1 MFQNVTKLS
10 CVVCII
16 AQPLPVRLP
25 ACVRS
30 VTALYARCLYLLLQL
45 RPPASSMPLRM
56 GWRGMRMACIAGAL
70 LVLGLVW
77 WLAWQSVEAEREQ
90 LQLSTRQQQASLA
103 AVVAENLAQVVNKGR
118 LMALAAGD
126 ALAGHARGEHSA
138 AEVHRRLSPMLVAEH
153 SFARYLLLDAAFAPV
168 DSSYPIARAELAP
181 LVAALRQARPAPGE
195 SARLLP
201 AARDAASGHPD
212 LWQMP
217 LAYAL
222 RPVEADNVRVA
233 GGYLVLMLDLG
244 YFLNLYRDV
253 EMGAGSAI
261 HLFDAQGRALA
272 ELGAQGLTMPFSRG
286 QAAPVALMSADRGA
300 AVAALQPGAAPSQ
313 FSWRRSAQSPFI
325 VVASRSLEWVDAP
338 MREGSRKV
346 WTLLGVL
353 SLCLLLAVGGMLRVL
368 RHQEGLFVALSV
380 ANRDKHTLID
390 QLEHEKA
397 KALELAANDHLTGLH
412 NRRMFNELVASH
424 LALARRSRKFYA
436 LMYLDLDR
444 FKAINDTLGHHVGDL
459 LLQAVGQRL
468 RQLLRSSDIIARM
481 GGDEFAV
488 LVTGMDAMADM
499 DALAAKLIDQL
510 SQPYDGLEG
519 HSLQVTPSIGVAFF
533 PRDGHDVTLLCRNAD
548 AAMYASKR
556 AGRGRFSYYDATASA
571 DSARSYALERQLPR
585 AVADQQL
592 VLHFQPKVRLHDCR
606 IMGFEALVRWQHPD
620 YGLIYPGEFIAAAEA
635 TGAIRALG
643 DWVLRACCEQA
654 AAWRGQGLEP
664 VPIAFNVSPVQ
675 LRDGAFA
682 ERLAAHI
689 AHYGIEAGDLSM
701 EITESCLLEPRA
713 LALSVLE
720 QVRAMGVSIGL
731 DDFGTGF
738 SSLSQIKDLPIDT
751 LKLDR
756 SFVNDIR
763 SSSEAGVIVTS
774 VITLAHNLKMRVV
787 AEGVELMDQ
796 LVYLK
801 TAGCDEA
808 QGYFISR
815 PVGAHAALDLLRAG
829 YLYPA

>member
-1 MFQNVTKLS
+1 
-10 CVVCII
+10 
-16 AQPLPVRLP
+16 
-25 ACVRS
+25 
-30 VTALYARCLYLLLQL
+30 
-45 RPPASSMPLRM
+45 MPLRM
-56 GWRGMRMACIAGAL
+56 GWRGMRLACIAAAL

-77 WLAWQSVEAEREQ
+77 WLAWQSVAAEREQ
-90 LQLSTRQQQASLA
+90 LQISTRQQQASLA
-103 AVVAENLAQVVNKGR
+103 AVVAENLAQVVNKGQ
-118 LMALAAGD
+118 LMALAAADTLGSQ
-126 ALAGHARGEHSA
+126 ARGQQSA
-138 AEVHRRLSPMLVAEH
+138 AEVHRRLSTMLVAEH
-153 SFARYLLLDAAFAPV
+153 SFARYLLLDEAFQPV
-168 DSSYPIARAELAP
+168 DSSYALSRDELGR
-181 LVAALRQARPAPGE
+181 LVATLRQALLQPKRGQH
-195 SARLLP
+195 ARLLP
-201 AARDAASGHPD
+201 AAQAASSGHPD

-217 LAYAL
+217 LAYTL
-222 RPVEADNVRVA
+222 RAAPADA
-233 GGYLVLMLDLG
+233 AASGYLVLMLDLG

-253 EMGAGSAI
+253 EMDAGSAI
-261 HLFDAQGRALA
+261 HLLDAQGGPLA
-272 ELGAQGLTMPFSRG
+272 ELGAQGLTMPFSRS
-286 QAAPVALMSADRGA
+286 QAAPVALMTGSRGS
-300 AVAALQPGAAPSQ
+300 AVAALQPGAGMSQ
-313 FSWRRSAQSPFI
+313 FSWRRNAQSPFI
-325 VVASRSLEWVDAP
+325 VVASRGLEWVDGPLRA
-338 MREGSRKV
+338 GSRKV
-346 WTLLGVL
+346 WALLGVL
-353 SLCLLLAVGGMLRVL
+353 SVCLLLAVGAMLRVL

-380 ANRDKHTLID
+380 ASRDKHMLID
-390 QLEHEKA
+390 QLEQEKA

-459 LLQAVGQRL
+459 LLQAVALRL
-468 RQLLRSSDIIARM
+468 RELLRSSDIIARM

-488 LVTGMDAMADM
+488 LVTGMDAMNDM
-499 DALAAKLIDQL
+499 DALAAKLIDHL
-510 SQPYDGLEG
+510 SRPYEGLEG
-519 HSLQVTPSIGVAFF
+519 HTLQVTPSIGVAFF

-556 AGRGRFSYYDATASA
+556 AGRGRFTYYDATASA
-571 DSARSYALERQLPR
+571 DSARGYALERQLPR
-585 AVADQQL
+585 AVTDQQM

-620 YGLIYPGEFIAAAEA
+620 YGLIYPGEFIASAEA

-643 DWVLRACCEQA
+643 DWVLQACCHQVA
-654 AAWRGQGLEP
+654 TWRLKGLEP

-689 AHYGIEAGDLSM
+689 AHYGIEASDLSM

-808 QGYFISR
+808 QGYFLSR
-815 PVGAHAALDLLRAG
+815 PVGAHAAEELLRAA
-829 YLYPA
+829 YLHPA

>member
-1 MFQNVTKLS
+1 
-10 CVVCII
+10 
-16 AQPLPVRLP
+16 
-25 ACVRS
+25 
-30 VTALYARCLYLLLQL
+30 
-45 RPPASSMPLRM
+45 MPWRM
-56 GWRGMRMACIAGAL
+56 GWRGIRLACIGAAL

-77 WLAWQSVEAEREQ
+77 WLAWQSVQAERAQ
-90 LQLSTRQQQASLA
+90 QQISTAQQQASLA
-103 AVVAENLAQVVNKGR
+103 AVVAENLAQVVNKGQ
-118 LMALAAGD
+118 LMGLAAGD
-126 ALAGHARGEHSA
+126 ALAGHMRGQQSA
-138 AEVHRRLSPMLVAEH
+138 AEVHRRLSTMLVAEH
-153 SFARYLLLDAAFAPV
+153 CFARYVLLDAALQPV
-168 DSSYPIARAELAP
+168 DASYALSSGELAP
-181 LVAALRQARPAPGE
+181 LLAALRQSLLVPEQGH
-195 SARLLP
+195 ARLLL
-201 AARDAASGHPD
+201 AAQSALSGHPD
-212 LWQMP
+212 LWQIP
-217 LAYAL
+217 LVYAL
-222 RPVEADNVRVA
+222 RPLESEAARA
-233 GGYLVLMLDLG
+233 PGGYLLLMLDLG

-261 HLFDAQGRALA
+261 HLLNARGVALA
-272 ELGAQGLTMPFSRG
+272 ELGPQGLTMPFSR
-286 QAAPVALMSADRGA
+286 QPVAAAAHMTGNRGA
-300 AVAALQPGAAPSQ
+300 MVGALQPGGAHSH
-313 FSWRRSAQSPFI
+313 FSWRRNASSPFL
-325 VVASRSLEWVDAP
+325 VVASRGLEWVHGTP
-338 MREGSRKV
+338 REDSRKV

-353 SLCLLLAVGGMLRVL
+353 SFCMLLAVGGMLRVL
-368 RHQEGLFVALSV
+368 RRQEGLFTALSY
-380 ANRDKHTLID
+380 ANRDKHMLID
-390 QLEHEKA
+390 QLEQEKA

-459 LLQAVGQRL
+459 LLQAVAQRL

-488 LVTGMDAMADM
+488 LVTGMDAMTDM
-499 DALAAKLIDQL
+499 DALAAKLVDCL
-510 SQPYDGLEG
+510 SQPYEGLEG
-519 HSLQVTPSIGVAFF
+519 NSLQVTPSIGVAFF

-556 AGRGRFSYYDATASA
+556 AGRGRFTYYDATASA
-571 DSARSYALERQLPR
+571 DSARSYALERQLPK
-585 AVADQQL
+585 AVSDQQL

-606 IMGFEALVRWQHPD
+606 IMGFEALVRWQHPE
-620 YGLIYPGEFIAAAEA
+620 YGLIYPGEFIASAEA

-643 DWVLRACCEQA
+643 DWVLQACCQQA
-654 AAWRGQGLEP
+654 ADWRALGLEP

-675 LRDGAFA
+675 LRDSAFA

-689 AHYGIEAGDLSM
+689 AHYGIAAADLSM
-701 EITESCLLEPRA
+701 EITESCLLEPRE

-808 QGYFISR
+808 QGYFLSR
-815 PVGAHAALDLLRAG
+815 PVGAKAAQEMLRAAF
-829 YLYPA
+829 LYPA

>member
-1 MFQNVTKLS
+1 
-10 CVVCII
+10 
-16 AQPLPVRLP
+16 
-25 ACVRS
+25 
-30 VTALYARCLYLLLQL
+30 
-45 RPPASSMPLRM
+45 M
-56 GWRGMRMACIAGAL
+56 GWRGMRLACIAAAL

-77 WLAWQSVEAEREQ
+77 WLAWQSVAAEREQ
-90 LQLSTRQQQASLA
+90 LQISTRQQQASLA
-103 AVVAENLAQVVNKGR
+103 AVVAENLAQVVNKGQ
-118 LMALAAGD
+118 LMALAAADTLGSQ
-126 ALAGHARGEHSA
+126 ARGQQSA
-138 AEVHRRLSPMLVAEH
+138 AEVHRRLSTMLVAEH
-153 SFARYLLLDAAFAPV
+153 SFARYLLLDEAFQPV
-168 DSSYPIARAELAP
+168 DSSYALSRDELGR
-181 LVAALRQARPAPGE
+181 LVATLRQALLQPKRGQH
-195 SARLLP
+195 ARLLP
-201 AARDAASGHPD
+201 AAQAASSGHPD

-217 LAYAL
+217 LAYTL
-222 RPVEADNVRVA
+222 RAAPADA
-233 GGYLVLMLDLG
+233 AASGYLVLMLDLG

-253 EMGAGSAI
+253 EMDAGSAI
-261 HLFDAQGRALA
+261 HLLDAQGGPLA
-272 ELGAQGLTMPFSRG
+272 ELGAQGLTMPFSRN
-286 QAAPVALMSADRGA
+286 QAAPVALMTGSRGS
-300 AVAALQPGAAPSQ
+300 AVAALQPGAGMSQ
-313 FSWRRSAQSPFI
+313 FSWRRNAQSPFI
-325 VVASRSLEWVDAP
+325 VVASRGLEWVDGPLRA
-338 MREGSRKV
+338 GSRKV
-346 WTLLGVL
+346 WALLGVL
-353 SLCLLLAVGGMLRVL
+353 SVCLLLAVGAMLRVL

-380 ANRDKHTLID
+380 ASRDKHMLID
-390 QLEHEKA
+390 QLEQEKA

-459 LLQAVGQRL
+459 LLQAVALRL
-468 RQLLRSSDIIARM
+468 RELLRSSDIIARM

-488 LVTGMDAMADM
+488 LVTGMDAMNDM
-499 DALAAKLIDQL
+499 DALAAKLIDHL
-510 SQPYDGLEG
+510 SRPYEGLEG
-519 HSLQVTPSIGVAFF
+519 HTLQVTPSIGVAFF

-556 AGRGRFSYYDATASA
+556 AGRGRFTYYDATASA
-571 DSARSYALERQLPR
+571 DSARGYALERQLPR
-585 AVADQQL
+585 AVTDQQM

-620 YGLIYPGEFIAAAEA
+620 YGLIYPGEFIASAEA

-643 DWVLRACCEQA
+643 DWVLQACCHQVA
-654 AAWRGQGLEP
+654 TWRLKGLEP

-689 AHYGIEAGDLSM
+689 AHYGIEASDLSM

-808 QGYFISR
+808 QGYFLSR
-815 PVGAHAALDLLRAG
+815 PVGAHAAEELLRAA
-829 YLYPA
+829 YLHPA

>member
-1 MFQNVTKLS
+1 M
-10 CVVCII
+10 
-16 AQPLPVRLP
+16 
-25 ACVRS
+25 
-30 VTALYARCLYLLLQL
+30 
-45 RPPASSMPLRM
+45 
-56 GWRGMRMACIAGAL
+56 

-77 WLAWQSVEAEREQ
+77 WLAWQSVQAERAQ
-90 LQLSTRQQQASLA
+90 QQISTAQQQASLA
-103 AVVAENLAQVVNKGR
+103 AVVAENLAQVVNKGQ
-118 LMALAAGD
+118 LMGLAAGD
-126 ALAGHARGEHSA
+126 ALAGHMRGQQSA
-138 AEVHRRLSPMLVAEH
+138 AEVHRRLSTMLVAEH
-153 SFARYLLLDAAFAPV
+153 CFARYVLLDAALQPV
-168 DSSYPIARAELAP
+168 DASYALSSGELAP
-181 LVAALRQARPAPGE
+181 LLAALRQSLLVPEQGH
-195 SARLLP
+195 ARLLP
-201 AARDAASGHPD
+201 AAQSALSGHPD
-212 LWQMP
+212 LWQIP
-217 LAYAL
+217 LVYAL
-222 RPVEADNVRVA
+222 RPLESEAARA
-233 GGYLVLMLDLG
+233 PGGYLLLMLDLG

-261 HLFDAQGRALA
+261 HLLNARGVALA
-272 ELGAQGLTMPFSRG
+272 ELGPQGLTMPFSR
-286 QAAPVALMSADRGA
+286 QPVAAAAQMTGNRGA
-300 AVAALQPGAAPSQ
+300 MVGALQPGGAHSH
-313 FSWRRSAQSPFI
+313 FSWRRNASSPFL
-325 VVASRSLEWVDAP
+325 VVASRGLEWVHGTP
-338 MREGSRKV
+338 REDSRKV

-353 SLCLLLAVGGMLRVL
+353 SFCMLLAVGGMLRVL
-368 RHQEGLFVALSV
+368 RRQEGLFTALSY
-380 ANRDKHTLID
+380 ANRDKHMLID
-390 QLEHEKA
+390 QLEQEKA

-459 LLQAVGQRL
+459 LLQAVAQRL

-488 LVTGMDAMADM
+488 LVTGMDAMTDM
-499 DALAAKLIDQL
+499 DALAAKLVDCL
-510 SQPYDGLEG
+510 SQPYEGLEG
-519 HSLQVTPSIGVAFF
+519 NSLQVTPSIGVAFF

-556 AGRGRFSYYDATASA
+556 AGRGRFTYYDATASA
-571 DSARSYALERQLPR
+571 DSARSYALERQLPK
-585 AVADQQL
+585 AVTDQQL

-606 IMGFEALVRWQHPD
+606 IMGFEALVRWQHPE
-620 YGLIYPGEFIAAAEA
+620 YGLIHPGEFIASAEA

-643 DWVLRACCEQA
+643 DWVLQACCQQA
-654 AAWRGQGLEP
+654 ADWRALGLEP

-675 LRDGAFA
+675 LRDSAFA

-689 AHYGIEAGDLSM
+689 AHYGIAAADLSM
-701 EITESCLLEPRA
+701 EITESCLLEPRE

-808 QGYFISR
+808 QGYFLSR
-815 PVGAHAALDLLRAG
+815 PVGAKAAQEMLRAAF
-829 YLYPA
+829 LYPA

>member
-1 MFQNVTKLS
+1 M
-10 CVVCII
+10 
-16 AQPLPVRLP
+16 
-25 ACVRS
+25 
-30 VTALYARCLYLLLQL
+30 
-45 RPPASSMPLRM
+45 
-56 GWRGMRMACIAGAL
+56 

-77 WLAWQSVEAEREQ
+77 WLAWQSVQAERAQ
-90 LQLSTRQQQASLA
+90 QQISTAQQQASLA
-103 AVVAENLAQVVNKGR
+103 AVVAENLAQVVNKGQ
-118 LMALAAGD
+118 LMGLAAGD
-126 ALAGHARGEHSA
+126 ALAGHMRGQQSA
-138 AEVHRRLSPMLVAEH
+138 AEVHRRLSTMLVAEH
-153 SFARYLLLDAAFAPV
+153 CFARYVLLDAALQPV
-168 DSSYPIARAELAP
+168 DASSPLSAVELAP
-181 LVAALRQARPAPGE
+181 LAAALRQSLQTPEQGH
-195 SARLLP
+195 ARLLP
-201 AARDAASGHPD
+201 AAQSALSGHPD
-212 LWQMP
+212 LWQIP
-217 LAYAL
+217 LVYAL
-222 RPVEADNVRVA
+222 RPLESESGRAPA
-233 GGYLVLMLDLG
+233 GYLLLMLDLG

-253 EMGAGSAI
+253 EMGVGSAI
-261 HLFDAQGRALA
+261 HLLDAQGVALA
-272 ELGAQGLTMPFSRG
+272 ELGPQGLTMPFSR
-286 QAAPVALMSADRGA
+286 APVAAAAQMAGHRGA
-300 AVAALQPGAAPSQ
+300 LVAALQPGGEKSH
-313 FSWRRSAQSPFI
+313 FSWRRNANSPFL
-325 VVASRSLEWVDAP
+325 VVASRGLEWVHGSP
-338 MREGSRKV
+338 REDSRKV

-353 SLCLLLAVGGMLRVL
+353 SVCMLLAVGGMLRVL
-368 RHQEGLFVALSV
+368 RRQEGLFTALSF
-380 ANRDKHTLID
+380 ANRDKHMLID
-390 QLEHEKA
+390 QLEQEKA

-459 LLQAVGQRL
+459 LLQAVAQRL

-488 LVTGMDAMADM
+488 LVTGMDAMSDM
-499 DALAAKLIDQL
+499 DLLAAKLVDCL
-510 SQPYDGLEG
+510 SQPYEG
-519 HSLQVTPSIGVAFF
+519 VEGNSLQVTPSIGVAFF

-556 AGRGRFSYYDATASA
+556 AGRGRFTYYDATASA
-571 DSARSYALERQLPR
+571 DSARSYALERQLPK
-585 AVADQQL
+585 AVTDQQL

-606 IMGFEALVRWQHPD
+606 IMGFEALVRWQHPE
-620 YGLIYPGEFIAAAEA
+620 YGLIYPGEFIASAEA

-643 DWVLRACCEQA
+643 DWVLQACCRQA
-654 AAWRGQGLEP
+654 ADWRALGLEP

-682 ERLAAHI
+682 ARLAAHI
-689 AHYGIEAGDLSM
+689 AHHGIEAADLSM
-701 EITESCLLEPRA
+701 EITESCLLEPRE

-808 QGYFISR
+808 QGYFLSR
-815 PVGAHAALDLLRAG
+815 PVGAKAAQEMLRAA
-829 YLYPA
+829 YLCPA

>member
-1 MFQNVTKLS
+1 
-10 CVVCII
+10 
-16 AQPLPVRLP
+16 
-25 ACVRS
+25 
-30 VTALYARCLYLLLQL
+30 
-45 RPPASSMPLRM
+45 M
-56 GWRGMRMACIAGAL
+56 GWRGMRLACIAAAL

-77 WLAWQSVEAEREQ
+77 WLAWQSVAAEREQ
-90 LQLSTRQQQASLA
+90 LQISTRQQQASLA
-103 AVVAENLAQVVNKGR
+103 AVVAENLAQVVNKGQ
-118 LMALAAGD
+118 LMALAAADTLGSQ
-126 ALAGHARGEHSA
+126 ARGQQSA
-138 AEVHRRLSPMLVAEH
+138 AEVHRRLSTMLVAEH
-153 SFARYLLLDAAFAPV
+153 SFARYLLLDEAFQPV
-168 DSSYPIARAELAP
+168 DSSYALSRDELGR
-181 LVAALRQARPAPGE
+181 LVATLRQALLQPKRGQH
-195 SARLLP
+195 ARLLP
-201 AARDAASGHPD
+201 AAQAASSGHPD

-217 LAYAL
+217 LAYTL
-222 RPVEADNVRVA
+222 RAAPADA
-233 GGYLVLMLDLG
+233 AASGYLVLMLDLG

-253 EMGAGSAI
+253 EMDAGSAI
-261 HLFDAQGRALA
+261 HLLDAQGGPLA
-272 ELGAQGLTMPFSRG
+272 ELGAQGLTMPFSRN
-286 QAAPVALMSADRGA
+286 QAAPVALMSGSRGS
-300 AVAALQPGAAPSQ
+300 AVAALQPGAGMSQ
-313 FSWRRSAQSPFI
+313 FSWRRNAQSPFI
-325 VVASRSLEWVDAP
+325 VVASRGLEWVDGPLRA
-338 MREGSRKV
+338 GSRKV
-346 WTLLGVL
+346 WALLGVL
-353 SLCLLLAVGGMLRVL
+353 SVCLLLAVGAMLRVL

-380 ANRDKHTLID
+380 ASRDKHMLID
-390 QLEHEKA
+390 QLEQEKA

-459 LLQAVGQRL
+459 LLQAVALRL
-468 RQLLRSSDIIARM
+468 RELLRSSDIIARM

-488 LVTGMDAMADM
+488 LVTGMDAMNDM
-499 DALAAKLIDQL
+499 DALAAKLIDHL
-510 SQPYDGLEG
+510 SRPYEGLEG
-519 HSLQVTPSIGVAFF
+519 HTLQVTPSIGVAFF

-556 AGRGRFSYYDATASA
+556 AGRGRFTYYDATASA
-571 DSARSYALERQLPR
+571 DSARGYALERQLPR
-585 AVADQQL
+585 AVTDQQM

-620 YGLIYPGEFIAAAEA
+620 YGLIYPGEFIASAEA

-643 DWVLRACCEQA
+643 DWVLQACCHQVA
-654 AAWRGQGLEP
+654 TWRLKGLEP

-689 AHYGIEAGDLSM
+689 AHYGIEASDLSM

-808 QGYFISR
+808 QGYFLSR
-815 PVGAHAALDLLRAG
+815 PVGAHAAEELLRAA
-829 YLYPA
+829 YLHPA

>member
-1 MFQNVTKLS
+1 
-10 CVVCII
+10 
-16 AQPLPVRLP
+16 
-25 ACVRS
+25 
-30 VTALYARCLYLLLQL
+30 
-45 RPPASSMPLRM
+45 M
-56 GWRGMRMACIAGAL
+56 GWRGMRLACIAAAL

-77 WLAWQSVEAEREQ
+77 WLAWQSVAAEREQ
-90 LQLSTRQQQASLA
+90 LQISTRQQQASLA
-103 AVVAENLAQVVNKGR
+103 AVVAENLAQVVNKGQ
-118 LMALAAGD
+118 LMALAAADTLGSQ
-126 ALAGHARGEHSA
+126 ARGQQSA
-138 AEVHRRLSPMLVAEH
+138 AEVHRRLSTMLVAEH
-153 SFARYLLLDAAFAPV
+153 SFARYLLLDEAFQPV
-168 DSSYPIARAELAP
+168 DSSYALSRDELGR
-181 LVAALRQARPAPGE
+181 LVATLRQALLQPKRGQH
-195 SARLLP
+195 ARLLP
-201 AARDAASGHPD
+201 AAQAASSGHPD

-217 LAYAL
+217 LAYTL
-222 RPVEADNVRVA
+222 RAAPADA
-233 GGYLVLMLDLG
+233 MASGYLVLMLDLG

-253 EMGAGSAI
+253 EMDAGSAI
-261 HLFDAQGRALA
+261 HLLDAQGGPLA
-272 ELGAQGLTMPFSRG
+272 ELGAQGLTMPFSRN
-286 QAAPVALMSADRGA
+286 QAAPVALMTGSRGS
-300 AVAALQPGAAPSQ
+300 AVAALQPGAGMSQ
-313 FSWRRSAQSPFI
+313 FSWRRNAQSPFI
-325 VVASRSLEWVDAP
+325 VVASRGLEWVDGPLRA
-338 MREGSRKV
+338 GSRKV
-346 WTLLGVL
+346 WALLGVL
-353 SLCLLLAVGGMLRVL
+353 SVCLLLAVGAMLRVL

-380 ANRDKHTLID
+380 ASRDKHMLID
-390 QLEHEKA
+390 QLEQEKA

-459 LLQAVGQRL
+459 LLQAVALRL
-468 RQLLRSSDIIARM
+468 RELLRSSDIIARM

-488 LVTGMDAMADM
+488 LVTGMDAMNDM
-499 DALAAKLIDQL
+499 DALAAKLIDHL
-510 SQPYDGLEG
+510 SRPYEGLEG
-519 HSLQVTPSIGVAFF
+519 HTLQVTPSIGVAFF

-556 AGRGRFSYYDATASA
+556 AGRGRFTYYDATASA
-571 DSARSYALERQLPR
+571 DSARGYALERQLPR
-585 AVADQQL
+585 AVTDQQM

-620 YGLIYPGEFIAAAEA
+620 YGLIYPGEFIASAEA

-643 DWVLRACCEQA
+643 DWVLQACCHQVA
-654 AAWRGQGLEP
+654 TWRLKGLEP

-689 AHYGIEAGDLSM
+689 AHYGIEASDLSM

-808 QGYFISR
+808 QGYFLSR
-815 PVGAHAALDLLRAG
+815 PVGAHAAEELLRAA
-829 YLYPA
+829 YLHPA

>member
-1 MFQNVTKLS
+1 M
-10 CVVCII
+10 
-16 AQPLPVRLP
+16 
-25 ACVRS
+25 
-30 VTALYARCLYLLLQL
+30 
-45 RPPASSMPLRM
+45 
-56 GWRGMRMACIAGAL
+56 
-70 LVLGLVW
+70 
-77 WLAWQSVEAEREQ
+77 
-90 LQLSTRQQQASLA
+90 
-103 AVVAENLAQVVNKGR
+103 
-118 LMALAAGD
+118 
-126 ALAGHARGEHSA
+126 
-138 AEVHRRLSPMLVAEH
+138 
-153 SFARYLLLDAAFAPV
+153 
-168 DSSYPIARAELAP
+168 
-181 LVAALRQARPAPGE
+181 
-195 SARLLP
+195 
-201 AARDAASGHPD
+201 
-212 LWQMP
+212 
-217 LAYAL
+217 
-222 RPVEADNVRVA
+222 
-233 GGYLVLMLDLG
+233 
-244 YFLNLYRDV
+244 
-253 EMGAGSAI
+253 
-261 HLFDAQGRALA
+261 
-272 ELGAQGLTMPFSRG
+272 
-286 QAAPVALMSADRGA
+286 
-300 AVAALQPGAAPSQ
+300 
-313 FSWRRSAQSPFI
+313 
-325 VVASRSLEWVDAP
+325 
-338 MREGSRKV
+338 
-346 WTLLGVL
+346 
-353 SLCLLLAVGGMLRVL
+353 
-368 RHQEGLFVALSV
+368 
-380 ANRDKHTLID
+380 LID
-390 QLEHEKA
+390 QLEQEKA

-459 LLQAVGQRL
+459 LLQAVAQRL
-468 RQLLRSSDIIARM
+468 RLLLRSSDIIARM

-488 LVTGMDAMADM
+488 LVTGMDAMTDM
-499 DALAAKLIDQL
+499 DALAAKLVDCL
-510 SQPYDGLEG
+510 SQPYEGLEG
-519 HSLQVTPSIGVAFF
+519 NSLQVTPSIGVAFF

-556 AGRGRFSYYDATASA
+556 AGRGQFTYYDATASA
-571 DSARSYALERQLPR
+571 DSARSYALERQLPK
-585 AVADQQL
+585 AVIDQQL

-606 IMGFEALVRWQHPD
+606 IMGFEALVRWQHPE
-620 YGLIYPGEFIAAAEA
+620 YGLIYPGEFIASAEV

-643 DWVLRACCEQA
+643 DWVLQACCQQVA
-654 AAWRGQGLEP
+654 DWRALGLDP

-675 LRDGAFA
+675 LRDSAFA

-689 AHYGIEAGDLSM
+689 AHYGIEASDLSM
-701 EITESCLLEPRA
+701 EITESCLLEPRE

-808 QGYFISR
+808 QGYFLSR
-815 PVGAHAALDLLRAG
+815 PVGAKAAQELLRAA

>member
-1 MFQNVTKLS
+1 M
-10 CVVCII
+10 
-16 AQPLPVRLP
+16 
-25 ACVRS
+25 
-30 VTALYARCLYLLLQL
+30 YARRLCYLLLFR
-45 RPPASSMPLRM
+45 RPVSTMPLRM
-56 GWRGMRMACIAGAL
+56 GWRGMRLACVGAAL

-77 WLAWQSVEAEREQ
+77 WLAWQSVAAERAQ
-90 LQLSTRQQQASLA
+90 LEISTRQQQASLA
-103 AVVAENLAQVVNKGR
+103 AVVAENLAQVVNKGQ

-126 ALAGHARGEHSA
+126 TLASHARGQQTA
-138 AEVHRRLSPMLVAEH
+138 AEVHRRLSTMLVAEQ
-153 SFARYLLLDAAFAPV
+153 SFARYLLLDASLAPM
-168 DSSYPIARAELAP
+168 DSSYALARGELAP
-181 LVAALRQARPAPGE
+181 LVAALRQALRAPVAGQA
-195 SARLLP
+195 ARLLP
-201 AARDAASGHPD
+201 AAQASAPGSPD
-212 LWQMP
+212 LWQIP

-222 RPVEADNVRVA
+222 RPTESGATSAA
-233 GGYLVLMLDLG
+233 GGYLLLMLDLG

-261 HLFDAQGRALA
+261 HLFDTQGGPLA
-272 ELGAQGLTMPFSRG
+272 ELGAQGLTLPFSRS
-286 QAAPVALMSADRGA
+286 QAAPVTLMEGSRGA

-325 VVASRSLEWVDAP
+325 VVASRGQEWVDGP
-338 MREGSRKV
+338 HREGSRKV

-353 SLCLLLAVGGMLRVL
+353 SVCMLLAVGGMLRVL

-380 ANRDKHTLID
+380 ANRDKHALID
-390 QLEHEKA
+390 QLEREKT

-444 FKAINDTLGHHVGDL
+444 FKAINDSLGHHVGDL
-459 LLQAVGQRL
+459 LLQAVAGRL
-468 RQLLRSSDIIARM
+468 RQLLRRSDIIARM

-499 DALAAKLIDQL
+499 DALAAKLIESL
-510 SQPYDGLEG
+510 SQPYEGLEG
-519 HSLQVTPSIGVAFF
+519 HTLQVTPSMGVAFF

-571 DSARSYALERQLPR
+571 DSARGYALERELPR
-585 AVADQQL
+585 AVAEQQL
-592 VLHFQPKVRLHDCR
+592 VLHFQPKVRLNDCR
-606 IMGFEALVRWQHPD
+606 IMGFEALVRWQHPE
-620 YGLIYPGEFIAAAEA
+620 YGLIHPGEFIASAEA

-643 DWVLRACCEQA
+643 DWVLKACCRQV
-654 AAWRGQGLEP
+654 AAWRALGLDT

-689 AHYGIEAGDLSM
+689 ADHGIAPSDLMM
-701 EITESCLLEPRA
+701 EITESCLIEPRA

-720 QVRAMGVSIGL
+720 QVRDMGVSIGL

-808 QGYFISR
+808 QGYFLSR
-815 PVGAHAALDLLRAG
+815 PVGAHAAEEMLRAA
-829 YLYPA
+829 YLHPA

>member
-1 MFQNVTKLS
+1 M
-10 CVVCII
+10 
-16 AQPLPVRLP
+16 RL
-25 ACVRS
+25 
-30 VTALYARCLYLLLQL
+30 
-45 RPPASSMPLRM
+45 
-56 GWRGMRMACIAGAL
+56 ACIGSAL

-77 WLAWQSVEAEREQ
+77 WLAWQSLQAERQQLEVSTAQ
-90 LQLSTRQQQASLA
+90 LQSSLA
-103 AVVAENLAQVVNKGR
+103 AVVAENLVQVVNKGQ
-118 LMALAAGD
+118 LMALAASGT
-126 ALAGHARGEHSA
+126 LAGHVRGPQ
-138 AEVHRRLSPMLVAEH
+138 EVHRRLASMLEAEH
-153 SFARYLLLDAAFAPV
+153 SFARYLLLDAALRPIDA
-168 DSSYPIARAELAP
+168 SYPQTDSERAL
-181 LVAALRQARPAPGE
+181 LIAALRQSLQAAPRG
-195 SARLLP
+195 SPLLLP
-201 AARDAASGHPD
+201 RDLGVGHPD
-212 LWQMP
+212 MWQLP
-217 LAYAL
+217 LVYAL
-222 RPVEADNVRVA
+222 PSEQAGA
-233 GGYLVLMLDLG
+233 EPGGYLLLMLDLG

-253 EMGAGSAI
+253 EMGVGSAV
-261 HLFDAQGRALA
+261 LLLDAQGHPLA
-272 ELGAQGLTMPFSRG
+272 ELGAQGLTMPLPDSRPLSLAQMAG
-286 QAAPVALMSADRGA
+286 NSGSTF
-300 AVAALQPGAAPSQ
+300 AALPPSGSPHQ
-313 FSWRRSAQSPFI
+313 LSWRRNVRSPFT
-325 VVASRSLEWVDAP
+325 VVASRDLRWVHGQNQQD
-338 MREGSRKV
+338 SRKV

-353 SLCLLLAVGGMLRVL
+353 SACMLLAVAGMLRVL
-368 RHQEGLFVALSV
+368 RRQEGLFTALSL
-380 ANRDKHTLID
+380 ANRDKHMLID
-390 QLEHEKA
+390 QLEQEKS

-468 RQLLRSSDIIARM
+468 RELLRSSDIIARM

-499 DALAAKLIDQL
+499 DALAAKLVHQL
-510 SQPYDGLEG
+510 SQPYEGLEG
-519 HSLQVTPSIGVAFF
+519 HSLQVSPSIGVAFF
-533 PRDGHDVTLLCRNAD
+533 PRDGHDVTLLCRHAD

-556 AGRGRFSYYDATASA
+556 AGRGRFTYYDATASA
-571 DSARSYALERQLPR
+571 DSARLYALERQLPR

-592 VLHFQPKVRLHDCR
+592 VLHFQPKVRLSDCR
-606 IMGFEALVRWQHPD
+606 IMGFEALVRWQHPE
-620 YGLIYPGEFIAAAEA
+620 YGLLYPGEFIASAEA

-643 DWVLRACCEQA
+643 DWVLQSCCQQA
-654 AAWRGQGLEP
+654 AAWRMQGLEP

-675 LRDGAFA
+675 LRDSAFA
-682 ERLAAHI
+682 ERLAMHI
-689 AHYGIEAGDLSM
+689 AHYGIKASDLSM

-713 LALSVLE
+713 LALSVLAE
-720 QVRAMGVSIGL
+720 VQAMGVSIGL

-751 LKLDR
+751 IKLDR

-808 QGYFISR
+808 QGYFLSR
-815 PVGAHAALDLLRAG
+815 PVGAHIAEKLLRAVF
-829 YLYPA
+829 LHPA

>member
-1 MFQNVTKLS
+1 
-10 CVVCII
+10 
-16 AQPLPVRLP
+16 
-25 ACVRS
+25 
-30 VTALYARCLYLLLQL
+30 
-45 RPPASSMPLRM
+45 MPLRM
-56 GWRGMRMACIAGAL
+56 GWRGIRLACIGAAL

-77 WLAWQSVEAEREQ
+77 WLAWQSVAAERAQ
-90 LQLSTRQQQASLA
+90 LQVSTRQQQASLA
-103 AVVAENLAQVVNKGR
+103 AVVAENLAQVVNKGQ

-126 ALAGHARGEHSA
+126 ALGSHARGQQSA
-138 AEVHRRLSPMLVAEH
+138 AEVHRRLSTMLVAEQ
-153 SFARYLLLDAAFAPV
+153 SFTRYLLLDAAFAPV
-168 DSSYPIARAELAP
+168 DSSYALARGELAP
-181 LVAALRQARPAPGE
+181 LVAALRQSLRTPVPQQSALLLSAAPAAAAPG
-195 SARLLP
+195 A
-201 AARDAASGHPD
+201 PD
-212 LWQMP
+212 LWQIP
-217 LAYAL
+217 LLYAL
-222 RPVEADNVRVA
+222 RPAEPGRGAAA
-233 GGYLVLMLDLG
+233 GGYLLLMLDLG

-261 HLFDAQGRALA
+261 HLLDARGVPLA
-272 ELGAQGLTMPFSRG
+272 ELGAQGLTMPSARG
-286 QAAPVALMSADRGA
+286 QAAAAALMDGDRGA

-313 FSWRRSAQSPFI
+313 FSWRRSSLSPFI
-325 VVASRSLEWVDAP
+325 VVASRGLEWVDGPHRA
-338 MREGSRKV
+338 GSRKL
-346 WTLLGVL
+346 WALLGVL
-353 SLCLLLAVGGMLRVL
+353 SVGMLLAVAGMLRVL

-380 ANRDKHTLID
+380 ANRDKHALIG
-390 QLEHEKA
+390 QLEQEKS

-444 FKAINDTLGHHVGDL
+444 FKAVNDTLGHHVGDL
-459 LLQAVGQRL
+459 LLQAVAERL
-468 RQLLRSSDIIARM
+468 RQLLRRSDIIARM

-499 DALAAKLIDQL
+499 DALAAKLIDRL
-510 SQPYDGLEG
+510 SQPYEGLEG
-519 HSLQVTPSIGVAFF
+519 HSLQVTPSMGVAFF

-548 AAMYASKR
+548 AAMYAAKR
-556 AGRGRFSYYDATASA
+556 AGRGRVSYYDATASA
-571 DSARSYALERQLPR
+571 DSARSYALERELPQ
-585 AVADQQL
+585 AVAQQQL

-606 IMGFEALVRWQHPD
+606 IMGFEALVRWQHPG
-620 YGLIYPGEFIAAAEA
+620 YGLIYPGEFIASAEA
-635 TGAIRALG
+635 TGAIGALG
-643 DWVLRACCEQA
+643 DWVLQACCRQA
-654 AAWRGQGLEP
+654 AAWRALGLEP

-675 LRDGAFA
+675 LRDRAFA
-682 ERLAAHI
+682 ERLAGHI
-689 AHYGIEAGDLSM
+689 AHHGIEPTDLTM

-808 QGYFISR
+808 QGYFLSR
-815 PVGAHAALDLLRAG
+815 PVGAHAAEEMLRAA
-829 YLYPA
+829 YLHPA

>member
-1 MFQNVTKLS
+1 
-10 CVVCII
+10 
-16 AQPLPVRLP
+16 
-25 ACVRS
+25 
-30 VTALYARCLYLLLQL
+30 
-45 RPPASSMPLRM
+45 M
-56 GWRGMRMACIAGAL
+56 GWRGMRLACIAAAL

-77 WLAWQSVEAEREQ
+77 WLAWQSVAAEREQ
-90 LQLSTRQQQASLA
+90 LQISTRQQQASLA
-103 AVVAENLAQVVNKGR
+103 AVVAENLAQVVNKGQ
-118 LMALAAGD
+118 LMALAAADTLGSQ
-126 ALAGHARGEHSA
+126 ARGQQSA
-138 AEVHRRLSPMLVAEH
+138 AEVHRRLSTMLVAEH
-153 SFARYLLLDAAFAPV
+153 SFARYLLLDEAFQPV
-168 DSSYPIARAELAP
+168 DSSYALSRDELGR
-181 LVAALRQARPAPGE
+181 LVATLRQALLQPKRGQH
-195 SARLLP
+195 ARLLP
-201 AARDAASGHPD
+201 AAQAASSGHPD

-217 LAYAL
+217 LAYTL
-222 RPVEADNVRVA
+222 RAAPADA
-233 GGYLVLMLDLG
+233 AASGYLVLMLDLG

-253 EMGAGSAI
+253 EMDAGSAI
-261 HLFDAQGRALA
+261 HLLDAQGGPLA
-272 ELGAQGLTMPFSRG
+272 ELGAQGLTMPFSRS
-286 QAAPVALMSADRGA
+286 QAAPVALMTGNRGS
-300 AVAALQPGAAPSQ
+300 AVAALQPGAGMSQ
-313 FSWRRSAQSPFI
+313 FSWRRNAQSPFI
-325 VVASRSLEWVDAP
+325 VVASRGLEWVDGPLRA
-338 MREGSRKV
+338 GSRKV
-346 WTLLGVL
+346 WALLGVL
-353 SLCLLLAVGGMLRVL
+353 SVCLLLAVGAMLRVL

-380 ANRDKHTLID
+380 ASRDKHMLID
-390 QLEHEKA
+390 QLEQEKA

-459 LLQAVGQRL
+459 LLQAVALRL
-468 RQLLRSSDIIARM
+468 RELLRSSDIIARM

-488 LVTGMDAMADM
+488 LVTGMDAMNDM
-499 DALAAKLIDQL
+499 DALAAKLIDHL
-510 SQPYDGLEG
+510 SRPYEGLEG
-519 HSLQVTPSIGVAFF
+519 HTLQVTPSIGVAFF

-556 AGRGRFSYYDATASA
+556 AGRGRFTYYDATASA
-571 DSARSYALERQLPR
+571 DSARGYALERQLPR
-585 AVADQQL
+585 AVTDQQM

-620 YGLIYPGEFIAAAEA
+620 YGLIYPGEFIASAEA

-643 DWVLRACCEQA
+643 DWVLQACCHQVA
-654 AAWRGQGLEP
+654 TWRLKGLEP

-689 AHYGIEAGDLSM
+689 AHYGIEASDLSM

-808 QGYFISR
+808 QGYFLSR
-815 PVGAHAALDLLRAG
+815 PVGAHAAEELLRAA
-829 YLYPA
+829 YLHPA

>member
-1 MFQNVTKLS
+1 
-10 CVVCII
+10 
-16 AQPLPVRLP
+16 
-25 ACVRS
+25 
-30 VTALYARCLYLLLQL
+30 
-45 RPPASSMPLRM
+45 MPLRM
-56 GWRGMRMACIAGAL
+56 GWRGMRLACIAAAL

-77 WLAWQSVEAEREQ
+77 WLAWQSVAAEREQ
-90 LQLSTRQQQASLA
+90 LQISTRQQQASLA
-103 AVVAENLAQVVNKGR
+103 AVVAENLAQVVNKGQ
-118 LMALAAGD
+118 LMALAAADTLGSQ
-126 ALAGHARGEHSA
+126 ARGQQSA
-138 AEVHRRLSPMLVAEH
+138 AEVHRRLSTMLVAEH
-153 SFARYLLLDAAFAPV
+153 SFARYLLLDEAFQPV
-168 DSSYPIARAELAP
+168 DSSYALSRDELGR
-181 LVAALRQARPAPGE
+181 LVASLRQALLQPKRGQH
-195 SARLLP
+195 ARLLP
-201 AARDAASGHPD
+201 AAQAASSGHPD

-217 LAYAL
+217 LAYTL
-222 RPVEADNVRVA
+222 RAAPADA
-233 GGYLVLMLDLG
+233 TASGYLVLMLDLG

-253 EMGAGSAI
+253 EMDAGSAI
-261 HLFDAQGRALA
+261 HLLDAQGGPLA
-272 ELGAQGLTMPFSRG
+272 ELGAQGLTMPFSRS
-286 QAAPVALMSADRGA
+286 QAAPVALMTGSRGS
-300 AVAALQPGAAPSQ
+300 AVAALQPGAGMSQ
-313 FSWRRSAQSPFI
+313 FSWRRNAQSPFI
-325 VVASRSLEWVDAP
+325 VVASRGLEWVDGPLRA
-338 MREGSRKV
+338 GSRKV
-346 WTLLGVL
+346 WALLGVL
-353 SLCLLLAVGGMLRVL
+353 SVCLLLAVGAMLRVL

-380 ANRDKHTLID
+380 ASRDKHMLID
-390 QLEHEKA
+390 QLEQEKA

-459 LLQAVGQRL
+459 LLQAVALRL
-468 RQLLRSSDIIARM
+468 RELLRSSDIIARM

-488 LVTGMDAMADM
+488 LVTGMDAMNDM
-499 DALAAKLIDQL
+499 DALAAKLIDHL
-510 SQPYDGLEG
+510 SRPYEGLEG
-519 HSLQVTPSIGVAFF
+519 HTLQVTPSIGVAFF

-556 AGRGRFSYYDATASA
+556 AGRGRFTYYDATASA
-571 DSARSYALERQLPR
+571 DSARGYALERQLPR
-585 AVADQQL
+585 AVTDQQM

-620 YGLIYPGEFIAAAEA
+620 YGLIYPGEFIASAEA

-643 DWVLRACCEQA
+643 DWVLQACCHQVA
-654 AAWRGQGLEP
+654 TWRLKGLEP

-689 AHYGIEAGDLSM
+689 AHYGIEASDLSM

-808 QGYFISR
+808 QGYFLSR
-815 PVGAHAALDLLRAG
+815 PVGAHAAEELLRAA
-829 YLYPA
+829 YLHPA

>member
-1 MFQNVTKLS
+1 M
-10 CVVCII
+10 
-16 AQPLPVRLP
+16 
-25 ACVRS
+25 
-30 VTALYARCLYLLLQL
+30 
-45 RPPASSMPLRM
+45 
-56 GWRGMRMACIAGAL
+56 

-77 WLAWQSVEAEREQ
+77 WLAWQSVQAERQ
-90 LQLSTRQQQASLA
+90 QQQISTAQQQASLA
-103 AVVAENLAQVVNKGR
+103 AVVAENLVQVVNKGQ
-118 LMALAAGD
+118 LMGLAAGD
-126 ALAGHARGEHSA
+126 ALAGHMRGQQSA
-138 AEVHRRLSPMLVAEH
+138 AEVHRRLSTMLVAEH
-153 SFARYLLLDAAFAPV
+153 CFARYVLFDAALQPV
-168 DSSYPIARAELAP
+168 DASSPLSAVELAP
-181 LVAALRQARPAPGE
+181 LVAALREALQKTEAGH
-195 SARLLP
+195 ARLLP
-201 AARDAASGHPD
+201 AAQSALSGHPD
-212 LWQMP
+212 LWQIP
-217 LAYAL
+217 LVYVL
-222 RPVEADNVRVA
+222 RPHESEAARA
-233 GGYLVLMLDLG
+233 PGGYLLLMLDLG

-261 HLFDAQGRALA
+261 HLLDAQGVALA
-272 ELGAQGLTMPFSRG
+272 ELGPQGLTMPFSR
-286 QAAPVALMSADRGA
+286 APVAAAAQMAGNRGA
-300 AVAALQPGAAPSQ
+300 MVAALQPGGAKSH
-313 FSWRRSAQSPFI
+313 FSWRRNANSPFL
-325 VVASRSLEWVDAP
+325 VVASRGLEWVHGSP
-338 MREGSRKV
+338 REDSRKV

-353 SLCLLLAVGGMLRVL
+353 SVCMLLAVGGMLRVL
-368 RHQEGLFVALSV
+368 RRQEGLFTALSF
-380 ANRDKHTLID
+380 ANRDKHMLID
-390 QLEHEKA
+390 QLEQEKA

-459 LLQAVGQRL
+459 LLQAVAQRL

-488 LVTGMDAMADM
+488 LVTGMDAMSDM
-499 DALAAKLIDQL
+499 DVLAAKLVDCL
-510 SQPYDGLEG
+510 SQPYEG
-519 HSLQVTPSIGVAFF
+519 VEGNSLQVTPSIGVAFF

-556 AGRGRFSYYDATASA
+556 AGRGRFTYYDATASA
-571 DSARSYALERQLPR
+571 DSARSYALERQLPK
-585 AVADQQL
+585 AVTDQQL

-606 IMGFEALVRWQHPD
+606 IMGFEALVRWQHPE
-620 YGLIYPGEFIAAAEA
+620 YGLIYPGEFIASAEA

-643 DWVLRACCEQA
+643 DWVLQACCRQA
-654 AAWRGQGLEP
+654 ADWRALGLEP

-682 ERLAAHI
+682 ARLAAHI
-689 AHYGIEAGDLSM
+689 AHYGIEAADLSM
-701 EITESCLLEPRA
+701 EITESCLLEPRE

-808 QGYFISR
+808 QGYFLSR
-815 PVGAHAALDLLRAG
+815 PVGAKAAQEMLRAA
-829 YLYPA
+829 YLCPA

>member
-1 MFQNVTKLS
+1 
-10 CVVCII
+10 
-16 AQPLPVRLP
+16 
-25 ACVRS
+25 
-30 VTALYARCLYLLLQL
+30 
-45 RPPASSMPLRM
+45 MPWRM
-56 GWRGMRMACIAGAL
+56 GWRGMRLACIGAAL

-77 WLAWQSVEAEREQ
+77 WLAWQSVEAERQ
-90 LQLSTRQQQASLA
+90 QQQISTAQQQASLA
-103 AVVAENLAQVVNKGR
+103 AVVAENLAQVVNKGQ

-126 ALAGHARGEHSA
+126 ALAGHARGQQSTP
-138 AEVHRRLSPMLVAEH
+138 EVHRRLSTMLVAEH
-153 SFARYLLLDAAFAPV
+153 SFARYLLLNAALQPV
-168 DSSYPIARAELAP
+168 DASYALSGSEF
-181 LVAALRQARPAPGE
+181 AALMAGLRQALQLPEQGH
-195 SARLLP
+195 ARLLP
-201 AARDAASGHPD
+201 AAQSALSGHPD
-212 LWQMP
+212 LWQIP
-217 LAYAL
+217 LVYAL
-222 RPVEADNVRVA
+222 RPVEVESAGARA
-233 GGYLVLMLDLG
+233 PGGYLLLMLDLG

-261 HLFDAQGRALA
+261 HLLDAQGVALA
-272 ELGAQGLTMPFSRG
+272 ELGPQGLTMPFSRE
-286 QAAPVALMSADRGA
+286 PVAAAVHMTGNRGA
-300 AVAALQPGAAPSQ
+300 TVAALQPGGAKSH
-313 FSWRRSAQSPFI
+313 FSWRRNASSPFL
-325 VVASRSLEWVDAP
+325 VVASRGLEWVHGSP
-338 MREGSRKV
+338 REDSRKV

-353 SLCLLLAVGGMLRVL
+353 SLCMLLAVGGMLRVL
-368 RHQEGLFVALSV
+368 RHQEGLFTALSF
-380 ANRDKHTLID
+380 ANRDKHMLID
-390 QLEHEKA
+390 QLEQEKA

-459 LLQAVGQRL
+459 LLQAVAQRL
-468 RQLLRSSDIIARM
+468 RFLLRSSDILARM

-488 LVTGMDAMADM
+488 LVTGMDAMSDM
-499 DALAAKLIDQL
+499 DALAAKLVDCL
-510 SQPYDGLEG
+510 SQPYEGLEG

-556 AGRGRFSYYDATASA
+556 AGRGRFTYYDATASA
-571 DSARSYALERQLPR
+571 DSARSYALERQLPK
-585 AVADQQL
+585 AVSDQQL

-606 IMGFEALVRWQHPD
+606 IMGFEALVRWQHPE
-620 YGLIYPGEFIAAAEA
+620 YGLIYPGEFIASAEA

-643 DWVLRACCEQA
+643 DWVLQACCQQA
-654 AAWRGQGLEP
+654 ADWRALGLEP

-675 LRDGAFA
+675 LRDSAFA

-689 AHYGIEAGDLSM
+689 AHYGIEAADLSM
-701 EITESCLLEPRA
+701 EITESCLLEPRE

-808 QGYFISR
+808 QGYFLSR
-815 PVGAHAALDLLRAG
+815 PVGAKAAQELLRAA

>member
-1 MFQNVTKLS
+1 MV
-10 CVVCII
+10 
-16 AQPLPVRLP
+16 
-25 ACVRS
+25 
-30 VTALYARCLYLLLQL
+30 
-45 RPPASSMPLRM
+45 
-56 GWRGMRMACIAGAL
+56 
-70 LVLGLVW
+70 VLGVVW
-77 WLAWQSVEAEREQ
+77 WLAWQSVQAERAQ
-90 LQLSTRQQQASLA
+90 QQISTAQQQASLA
-103 AVVAENLAQVVNKGR
+103 AVVAENLAQVVNKGQ
-118 LMALAAGD
+118 LMGLAAGD
-126 ALAGHARGEHSA
+126 ALAGHMRGQQSA
-138 AEVHRRLSPMLVAEH
+138 AEVHRRLSTMLVAEH
-153 SFARYLLLDAAFAPV
+153 CFARYVLLDAALQPV
-168 DSSYPIARAELAP
+168 DASSPLSAAQLAP
-181 LVAALRQARPAPGE
+181 LAAALRQALQKTEPGH
-195 SARLLP
+195 ARLLP
-201 AARDAASGHPD
+201 AAQSALSGHPD
-212 LWQMP
+212 LWQIP
-217 LAYAL
+217 LVYAL
-222 RPVEADNVRVA
+222 RPLESEAGRA
-233 GGYLVLMLDLG
+233 PGGYLLLMLDLG

-261 HLFDAQGRALA
+261 HLLDAQGEALA
-272 ELGAQGLTMPFSRG
+272 ELGPQGLTMPVSR
-286 QAAPVALMSADRGA
+286 APVAAAAQMAGNRGA
-300 AVAALQPGAAPSQ
+300 MVAALQPGGAKSH
-313 FSWRRSAQSPFI
+313 FSWRRNASSPFL
-325 VVASRSLEWVDAP
+325 VVASRGLEWVHGSP
-338 MREGSRKV
+338 REDSRKV

-353 SLCLLLAVGGMLRVL
+353 SVCMLLAVGGMLRVL
-368 RHQEGLFVALSV
+368 RHQEGLFTALSF
-380 ANRDKHTLID
+380 ANRDKHMLID
-390 QLEHEKA
+390 QLEQEKA

-459 LLQAVGQRL
+459 LLQAVAERL

-488 LVTGMDAMADM
+488 LVTGMDAMSDM
-499 DALAAKLIDQL
+499 DVLAAKLVDCL
-510 SQPYDGLEG
+510 SQPYEG
-519 HSLQVTPSIGVAFF
+519 VEGNSLQVTPSIGVAFF

-556 AGRGRFSYYDATASA
+556 AGRGRFTYYDATASA
-571 DSARSYALERQLPR
+571 DSARSYALERQLPK
-585 AVADQQL
+585 AVTDQQL

-606 IMGFEALVRWQHPD
+606 IMGFEALVRWQHPE
-620 YGLIYPGEFIAAAEA
+620 YGLIHPGEFIASAEA

-643 DWVLRACCEQA
+643 DWVLQACCRQVA
-654 AAWRGQGLEP
+654 DWRALGLEP

-682 ERLAAHI
+682 QRLAAHV
-689 AHYGIEAGDLSM
+689 AHYGIEAADLSM
-701 EITESCLLEPRA
+701 EITESCLLEPRE

-808 QGYFISR
+808 QGYFLSR
-815 PVGAHAALDLLRAG
+815 PVGAKAAQEMLRAA
-829 YLYPA
+829 YLCPA

>member
-1 MFQNVTKLS
+1 
-10 CVVCII
+10 
-16 AQPLPVRLP
+16 
-25 ACVRS
+25 
-30 VTALYARCLYLLLQL
+30 
-45 RPPASSMPLRM
+45 M
-56 GWRGMRMACIAGAL
+56 GWRGMRLACIAAAL

-77 WLAWQSVEAEREQ
+77 WLAWQSVAAEREQ
-90 LQLSTRQQQASLA
+90 LQISTRQQQASLA
-103 AVVAENLAQVVNKGR
+103 AVVAENLAQVVNKGQ
-118 LMALAAGD
+118 LMALAAADTLGSQ
-126 ALAGHARGEHSA
+126 ARGQQSA
-138 AEVHRRLSPMLVAEH
+138 AEVHRRLSTMLVAEH
-153 SFARYLLLDAAFAPV
+153 SFARYLLLDEAFQPV
-168 DSSYPIARAELAP
+168 DSSYALSRDELGR
-181 LVAALRQARPAPGE
+181 LVATLRQALLQPKRGQH
-195 SARLLP
+195 ARLLP
-201 AARDAASGHPD
+201 AAQAASSGHPD

-217 LAYAL
+217 LAYTL
-222 RPVEADNVRVA
+222 RAAPADA
-233 GGYLVLMLDLG
+233 AASGYLVLMLDLG

-253 EMGAGSAI
+253 EMDAGSAI
-261 HLFDAQGRALA
+261 HLLDAQGGPLA
-272 ELGAQGLTMPFSRG
+272 ELGAQGLTMPFSRS
-286 QAAPVALMSADRGA
+286 QAAPVALMTGSRGS
-300 AVAALQPGAAPSQ
+300 AVAALQPGAGMSQ
-313 FSWRRSAQSPFI
+313 FSWRRNAQSPFI
-325 VVASRSLEWVDAP
+325 VVASRGLEWVDGPLRA
-338 MREGSRKV
+338 GSRKV
-346 WTLLGVL
+346 WALLGVL
-353 SLCLLLAVGGMLRVL
+353 SVCLLLAVGAMLRVL

-380 ANRDKHTLID
+380 ASRDKHMLID
-390 QLEHEKA
+390 QLEQEKA

-459 LLQAVGQRL
+459 LLQAVALRL
-468 RQLLRSSDIIARM
+468 RELLRSSDIIARM

-488 LVTGMDAMADM
+488 LVTGMDAMNDM
-499 DALAAKLIDQL
+499 DALAAKLIDHL
-510 SQPYDGLEG
+510 SRPYEGLEG
-519 HSLQVTPSIGVAFF
+519 HTLQVTPSIGVAFF

-556 AGRGRFSYYDATASA
+556 AGRGRFTYYDATASA
-571 DSARSYALERQLPR
+571 DSARGYALERQLPR
-585 AVADQQL
+585 AVTDQQM

-620 YGLIYPGEFIAAAEA
+620 YGLIYPGEFIASAEA

-643 DWVLRACCEQA
+643 DWVLQACCHQVA
-654 AAWRGQGLEP
+654 TWRLKGLEP

-689 AHYGIEAGDLSM
+689 AHYGIEASDLSM

-808 QGYFISR
+808 QGYFLSR
-815 PVGAHAALDLLRAG
+815 PVGAHAAEELLRAA
-829 YLYPA
+829 YLHPA

>member
-1 MFQNVTKLS
+1 M
-10 CVVCII
+10 
-16 AQPLPVRLP
+16 RL
-25 ACVRS
+25 
-30 VTALYARCLYLLLQL
+30 
-45 RPPASSMPLRM
+45 
-56 GWRGMRMACIAGAL
+56 ACIAAAL

-77 WLAWQSVEAEREQ
+77 WLAWQSVKAERAQ
-90 LQLSTRQQQASLA
+90 QQISTAQQQASLA
-103 AVVAENLAQVVNKGR
+103 AVVAENLAQVVNKGQ

-126 ALAGHARGEHSA
+126 ALAGHARGQQA
-138 AEVHRRLSPMLVAEH
+138 DIHRRLSTMLVAEH
-153 SFARYLLLDAAFAPV
+153 SFARYVLLDAALQPV
-168 DSSYPIARAELAP
+168 DSSYALSASESAP
-181 LVAALRQARPAPGE
+181 LMASLRMSLQVPEQGH
-195 SARLLP
+195 ARLLP
-201 AARDAASGHPD
+201 AARSAASGHPD
-212 LWQMP
+212 LWQIP
-217 LAYAL
+217 LVYAL
-222 RPVEADNVRVA
+222 RPLESEASPRAGAA
-233 GGYLVLMLDLG
+233 GGYLLLMLDLG

-261 HLFDAQGRALA
+261 HLLDAQGGALA
-272 ELGAQGLTMPFSRG
+272 ELGPQGLTMPFSREPV
-286 QAAPVALMSADRGA
+286 APVARMTGNRGA
-300 AVAALQPGAAPSQ
+300 IVAALQPGGPVSH
-313 FSWRRSAQSPFI
+313 FSWRRSASSPFL
-325 VVASRSLEWVDAP
+325 VVASRGLEWVHGP
-338 MREGSRKV
+338 QREDSRKV

-353 SLCLLLAVGGMLRVL
+353 SFCMLLAVGGMLRVL
-368 RHQEGLFVALSV
+368 RHQEGLFTALSV
-380 ANRDKHTLID
+380 ANRDKHMLID
-390 QLEHEKA
+390 QLEQEKA

-459 LLQAVGQRL
+459 LLQAVAQRL

-488 LVTGMDAMADM
+488 LVTGMDAMTDM
-499 DALAAKLIDQL
+499 DALAAKLVDCL
-510 SQPYDGLEG
+510 SQPYEGLEG
-519 HSLQVTPSIGVAFF
+519 HSLQVSPSIGVAFF

-556 AGRGRFSYYDATASA
+556 AGRGRFTYYDATAGA

-606 IMGFEALVRWQHPD
+606 IMGFEALVRWQHPE
-620 YGLIYPGEFIAAAEA
+620 YGLIYPGEFIASAET

-643 DWVLRACCEQA
+643 DWVLQACCRQV
-654 AAWRGQGLEP
+654 AAWRALGLEP

-675 LRDGAFA
+675 LRDSAFA

-689 AHYGIEAGDLSM
+689 AQHGIEAADLSM
-701 EITESCLLEPRA
+701 EITESCLLEPRE

-808 QGYFISR
+808 QGYFLSR
-815 PVGAHAALDLLRAG
+815 PVGAKAAQELLRAA